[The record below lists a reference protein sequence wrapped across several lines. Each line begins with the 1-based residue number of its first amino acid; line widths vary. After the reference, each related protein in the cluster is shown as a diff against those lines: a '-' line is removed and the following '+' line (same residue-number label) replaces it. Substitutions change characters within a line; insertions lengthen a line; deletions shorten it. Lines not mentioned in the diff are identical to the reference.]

1 MSNPEHL
8 RIACPPDATFAIQV
22 DSDGRYSDVI
32 VGVPPVT
39 SSSGDH
45 DVIELVTTDV
55 PAIML
60 TPLLVTT
67 EGVTVT
73 TYTP

>member
-1 MSNPEHL
+1 MSNPEHV

-22 DSDGRYSDVI
+22 ELDKRHSGVI
-32 VGVPPVT
+32 LGTPIT
-39 SSSGDH
+39 SPSGDH

-60 TPLLVTT
+60 TPLLVTA

-73 TYTP
+73 TYSP

>member
-22 DSDGRYSDVI
+22 ELDRHHSDVI
-32 VGVPPVT
+32 VGTPMT

-60 TPLLVTT
+60 TPVLVTT
-67 EGVTVT
+67 EGVTVI